1 MKVDIFTLKQVL
13 RKNSFGVRVTKV
25 WNKLPNQVINASS
38 TNAFKNQLDKYWE
51 NEELYYSDYRAE
63 ISG

>member
-38 TNAFKNQLDKYWE
+38 TNAFKKQLDKYWE